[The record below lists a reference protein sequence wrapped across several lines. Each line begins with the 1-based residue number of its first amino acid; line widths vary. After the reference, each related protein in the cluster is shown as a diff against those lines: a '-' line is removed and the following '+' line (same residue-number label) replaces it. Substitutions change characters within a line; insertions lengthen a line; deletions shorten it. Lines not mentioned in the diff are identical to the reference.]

1 MPDFLLI
8 FGLVAVVLSAT
19 ALLSGV
25 VERSPLSFPL
35 VFLGL
40 GFVLSERG
48 LGVIEIGPHDPLLQ
62 VVATLT
68 LALVLFLDAVNLSF
82 AEMGRRWMVP
92 ALVLGPG
99 TVLIITLGAVPLA
112 LLLGFGWLLAFT
124 GGAILASTDPV
135 VLREIIRDRRIPRS
149 VRQTLKI
156 EAGTNDI
163 VILPVVLVLI
173 AVSQEEMS
181 SAAGWVGFLA
191 RLLLLGPGIGLA
203 VGGLGSWLMTQ
214 IDKRMGIRR
223 EHQALYGIGLVLSA
237 YTAATAAG
245 GDGLL
250 AAFAAGMAVVLLGQR
265 LCDCFLEYGE
275 TTSEVAM
282 LLAFVLFGAMLAGI
296 IGTVSIPLALALAAI
311 VILVVRPAVLG
322 IVLARTKMSW
332 EAHALVSWFGPRGL
346 NSLLLALLVVEAGV
360 AGSELLM
367 AAVGVVVLV
376 SVTVHGGTATPFS
389 AWYGRMAARHTL
401 EEEREAT
408 AAGLFGRHDEVE
420 ARLTPEELSALVA
433 GPDLPVVLDVR
444 SRSSYDRDGAQ
455 IPTSVRVLPD
465 EAVEWAA
472 DQPRDRLVV
481 AYCT

>member
-8 FGLVAVVLSAT
+8 FGLIAVVLSAT

-35 VFLGL
+35 IFLGL

-68 LALVLFLDAVNLSF
+68 LALVLFLDAVKLSF
-82 AEMGRRWMVP
+82 AEVGRRWMVP

-173 AVSQEEMS
+173 AVAQEEMS
-181 SAAGWVGFLA
+181 SAAGWAGLLA
-191 RLLLLGPGIGLA
+191 RLLLLGPAIGIA
-203 VGGLGSWLMTQ
+203 IGGLGSWLMTQ
-214 IDKRMGIRR
+214 ADKRMGIRR

-245 GDGLL
+245 GDGFL
-250 AAFAAGMAVVLLGQR
+250 AAFAAGMAVVLLDQR

-296 IGTVSIPLALALAAI
+296 IGTVSLPLVLGLAAI
-311 VILVVRPAVLG
+311 LILVVRPAVLG
-322 IVLARTKMSW
+322 IVLARTNMSW

-389 AWYGRMAARHTL
+389 AWYGRMSSRHTL
-401 EEEREAT
+401 KEEREAT
-408 AAGLFGRHDEVE
+408 AAGLFARHDEFE
-420 ARLTPEELSALVA
+420 ARVTPEDLNALVA
-433 GPDLPVVLDVR
+433 GPNPPVVLDVR

-455 IPTSVRVLPD
+455 IPGSVRVLPD
-465 EAVEWAA
+465 EAVDWVA

>member
-1 MPDFLLI
+1 MPDILLI
-8 FGLVAVVLSAT
+8 FGIIAVVLSVT

-35 VFLGL
+35 IFLGL

-48 LGVIEIGPHDPLLQ
+48 FGVIEIGPHDPLLQ
-62 VVATLT
+62 IVATLT
-68 LALVLFLDAVNLSF
+68 LSLVLFLDAVKLSF
-82 AEMGRRWMVP
+82 AEVGRRWMVP

-173 AVSQEEMS
+173 AVAQEEMS
-181 SAAGWVGFLA
+181 SAVGWVGLLA
-191 RLLLLGPGIGLA
+191 RLLLIGPGIGMA
-203 VGGLGSWLMTQ
+203 IGGLGSWLMTQ
-214 IDKRMGIRR
+214 ADKRMGIRR
-223 EHQALYGIGLVLSA
+223 EHQALYGIGLVLAA

-245 GDGLL
+245 GDGFL

-311 VILVVRPAVLG
+311 VILGVRPAVLG

-389 AWYGRMAARHTL
+389 AWYGRMASRHTL

-408 AAGLFGRHDEVE
+408 AAGLFARHHEHKALV
-420 ARLTPEELSALVA
+420 TPQELHTLVA
-433 GPDLPVVLDVR
+433 GPNPPVVLDVR
-444 SRSSYDRDGAQ
+444 SRSSYDGDGAQ
-455 IPTSVRVLPD
+455 IPGSVRVLPE

-472 DQPRDRLVV
+472 DQPNDRLVV
-481 AYCT
+481 AYCA